1 MHPFLTFASGVLLG
15 VAGIRLLKTV
25 KAPESLKTAA
35 GSLGDK
41 ARHGLDQAQAGL
53 RDATVSGL
61 SAIER
66 SSANLRDRLV
76 TAPAEPPAS
85 EAPAAE
91 APVAK
96 PRKAKAEDGTAKPP
110 RKRAAKA
117 SEGEVAPAA
126 APEGGDAS

>member
-1 MHPFLTFASGVLLG
+1 MHPFLTFASGLLLG
-15 VAGIRLLKTV
+15 VAGVRLLKTV
-25 KAPESLKTAA
+25 KAPEGLKTAA
-35 GSLGDK
+35 SSLGDK

-66 SSANLRDRLV
+66 SSASLRDRLV
-76 TAPAEPPAS
+76 TAPVEPPVTETS
-85 EAPAAE
+85 VAE

-96 PRKAKAEDGTAKPP
+96 PRKAKAEGAAAKPA

-117 SEGEVAPAA
+117 SESETVPEA